1 MLAIIFTSY
10 VRKENQDAFLIPAK
24 RHADLSKKD
33 VGCIRFD
40 VLSPE
45 GEEIKFIE
53 IWESQACLDAHAK
66 RSAAGKEAPE
76 MNALRYDKKMEKY
89 EII

>member
-40 VLSPE
+40 MLSPE

>member
-10 VRKENQDAFLIPAK
+10 VRKENQDDFLIPAK

>member
-10 VRKENQDAFLIPAK
+10 VRKENQDAVLIPAK

-45 GEEIKFIE
+45 GEEVKFIE